1 MKSYRQLFKINLLW
15 EDVECLLM
23 NLDRK
28 LQNFTFLLLGILFLV
43 VGFSLNEL
51 AILVQV
57 DSSTIDAWY
66 NFLMPWVGDAISGL
80 PTPW

>member
-51 AILVQV
+51 AILVAV
-57 DSSTIDAWY
+57 DSSTLDAWY
-66 NFLMPWVGDAISGL
+66 TFLMPWVGDAISGL